1 MPHNMQGGVVE
12 LLKAGEKGTPV
23 RGQAFTCVYHPSAKS
38 YVLALET
45 HAAKVILPAGEKP
58 LALITPFLNLQ
69 IFILPNKPFT
79 LELTTTD
86 IANTKRRLVFSAAV
100 KANTVS
106 LMHARILND
115 QFPRGIW
122 TNLCIDVVGFMGRCF
137 PSATFRSVDEVTIFS
152 FCRVRRVF
160 GSRLP
165 LAEGQDG
172 LNCMLP
178 KSYEF
183 NHGVDCITAV
193 IRPPPVLPDTSSSK
207 PPISNPFKPKPQ
219 TLTIDHN
226 RALRTASPQLPKRLT
241 SSTSPAQRPQK
252 SAPPHRV
259 MTLKAGKMPVKV
271 QGTSL
276 SPGKKVP
283 KSAFLK
289 PSPVKKR
296 SANLSV
302 SPHTDRGD
310 TAKEMY
316 TTTYSKFDSAA
327 TNLGEDG
334 ASVQEE
340 IEEEQKAADHS
351 LARLHE
357 EPNPP
362 PAAPLPVRKLS
373 YLEAQLDQ
381 ATSTRPYSP
390 PFSGLEKPGEE
401 TVQRSVEQDREL
413 IHDPDLHCFYDP
425 KTQEFFEI
433 DN

>member
-1 MPHNMQGGVVE
+1 MQGGVVE
-12 LLKAGEKGTPV
+12 LLKAGEKGVQV
-23 RGQAFTCVYHPSAKS
+23 RGQAFTCVYHPTAKS

-45 HAAKVILPAGEKP
+45 HAAKVILPPGEKP

-69 IFILPNKPFT
+69 IFIIPNKPFT
-79 LELTTTD
+79 MELVTTD

-122 TNLCIDVVGFMGRCF
+122 TNLCIDVVAFMAKCF
-137 PSATFRSVDEVTIFS
+137 PSATFRSVDEVTVLS
-152 FCRVRRVF
+152 FCRIKRVF

-165 LAEGQDG
+165 LAEGQEG
-172 LNCMLP
+172 LNCLLP
-178 KSYEF
+178 KSYDF

-193 IRPPPVLPDTSSSK
+193 IRPATDPSSSSTSVK
-207 PPISNPFKPKPQ
+207 PPISSTLKPKPQ
-219 TLTIDHN
+219 TLTIDHS

-259 MTLKAGKMPVKV
+259 LPLKAGKTPTKV
-271 QGTSL
+271 QGASL

-283 KSAFLK
+283 TSAFQK
-289 PSPVKKR
+289 QTPGKKR
-296 SANLSV
+296 AVNLSV
-302 SPHTDRGD
+302 SPHTERGE

-316 TTTYSKFDSAA
+316 TTAYSKFDSAG
-327 TNLGEDG
+327 TNFGEDG

-340 IEEEQKAADHS
+340 IEEEQKAADRS

-357 EPNPP
+357 EPAPP
-362 PAAPLPVRKLS
+362 SAAPLPFRKLS
-373 YLEAQLDQ
+373 YLEEQLDQ
-381 ATSTRPYSP
+381 ATNARPYSP
-390 PFSGLEKPGEE
+390 PFSGVEKSGE
-401 TVQRSVEQDREL
+401 VMVARRREQDREL
-413 IHDPDLHCFYDP
+413 IHDPVLHCFYDP